1 MVLAIFYLQY
11 MHIVLCIAGCPFCKP
26 VCIFVCD
33 KEGSFGS
40 CLRLRGLSATNYLL
54 AQLTKM

>member
-1 MVLAIFYLQY
+1 MCILYYVLLDVLFY
-11 MHIVLCIAGCPFCKP
+11 KP
-26 VCIFVCD
+26 VCVCD

-40 CLRLRGLSATNYLL
+40 FLRLRGLNATNYLL